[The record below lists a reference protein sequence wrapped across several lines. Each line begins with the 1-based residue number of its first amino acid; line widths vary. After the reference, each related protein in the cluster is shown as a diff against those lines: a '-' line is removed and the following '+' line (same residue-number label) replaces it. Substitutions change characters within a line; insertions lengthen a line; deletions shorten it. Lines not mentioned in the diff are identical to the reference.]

1 MTFTLRPTTMLKAL
15 FESSR
20 TTKRLISL
28 AYDTVA
34 ISCSFY
40 IAICLRLGSFEIPL
54 TRRELAT
61 LGITIVFT
69 LAAFIRMGMYRAILR
84 YMTPQALNTV
94 FLGSCFSALILA
106 VGGFFTHSFIPRS
119 VPFIYLSIALISLGG
134 PRLLVHHLV
143 MVLNGSL
150 QGKREPVIVYGAG
163 YTGHQLRLALKATHY
178 KVVAFVDDDP
188 ARQGSVFANIKV
200 QSPTQLPHII
210 RKYGATRV
218 LLALG
223 NTPHSRRA
231 KIIKSLEPMG
241 VSVQTAPAIPDLI
254 SGRARIEHIRDVDI
268 EDLLGRDCVKAN
280 TELLSACITGKV
292 VMVTG
297 AGGSIGGELCRQI
310 ILHAPRRIVLFEL
323 NEFSLYRLESELVK
337 ILQTKKLN
345 VDIVPLLGS
354 VQREHRVE
362 TIMRTFGVQTVYHA
376 AAYKHVP
383 LVEHN
388 IVEGVRNNVYGT
400 WYTAEAAIRAGVESF
415 VLISTDK
422 AVRPTNI
429 MGASKRMAELVL
441 QGLSHRQN
449 STRFS
454 MVRFGNV
461 LGSSGSVVPLFRQ
474 QIKVGGPVTVTHP
487 EIIRYFMTIPEA
499 AELVIQAGAIG
510 TGGDVLVLDMGEP
523 VKIIDLARRMIHL
536 SGLTIKNQEQPE
548 GDIEITY
555 TGLRPGE
562 KLYEELLVG
571 DNVTGTAHDRI
582 MRAEE
587 FCLSWS
593 DTEALLYELDRA
605 CHDYACDRV
614 RELLMR
620 APTGYATEE
629 ALGDAVWLHKTNTA
643 QLRVIK

>member
-1 MTFTLRPTTMLKAL
+1 MLKTL

-28 AYDTVA
+28 AYDSLA
-34 ISCSFY
+34 ITLSLY
-40 IAICLRLGSFEIPL
+40 VAICLRLGSFNIPI
-54 TRRELAT
+54 TERELAT
-61 LGITIVFT
+61 LAITIVFT
-69 LAAFIRMGMYRAILR
+69 LGAFIKMGMYRAILR

-94 FLGSCFSALILA
+94 FLGTCFSALILA
-106 VGGFFTHSFIPRS
+106 VGSFFTHSFIPRS
-119 VPFIYLSIALISLGG
+119 VPFIYLTVALILLGG
-134 PRLLVHHLV
+134 PRLLVHHIV
-143 MVLNGSL
+143 MVLNGQKLGS
-150 QGKREPVIVYGAG
+150 KEPVIVYGAG
-163 YTGHQLRLALKATHY
+163 YTGHQLRLALKATNY
-178 KVVAFVDDDP
+178 KVVAFVDDDLS
-188 ARQGSVFANIKV
+188 RQGSVFANIRV
-200 QSPTQLPHII
+200 QSPAELPQII
-210 RKYGATRV
+210 RKYSATRV

-231 KIIKSLEPMG
+231 EIIKGLEPLG
-241 VSVQTAPAIPDLI
+241 VTVQTAPAIPDLI

-268 EDLLGRDCVKAN
+268 EDLLGRDPVKAN
-280 TELLSACITGKV
+280 SELLSACITGKV

-297 AGGSIGGELCRQI
+297 AGGSIGSELCRQI
-310 ILHAPRRIVLFEL
+310 VRQKPRRIVLFEL
-323 NEFSLYRLESELVK
+323 NEFSLYRLEAELQQIITQANLTVEV
-337 ILQTKKLN
+337 T
-345 VDIVPLLGS
+345 PLLGS
-354 VQREHRVE
+354 VQKEHRVE
-362 TIMRTFGVQTVYHA
+362 TIMKTFSVQTVYHA

-415 VLISTDK
+415 VLVSTDK

-441 QGLSHRQN
+441 QGLSLRQTN
-449 STRFS
+449 TRFT

-499 AELVIQAGAIG
+499 AELVIQAGSMG

-523 VKIIDLARRMIHL
+523 VRIVDLAKRMIHL
-536 SGLTIKNQEQPE
+536 SGLSVKTDTHPD

-562 KLYEELLVG
+562 KLYEELLIG
-571 DNVTGTAHDRI
+571 NNVSGTMHDRI

-587 FCLSWS
+587 YAMPWLETKAVL
-593 DTEALLYELDRA
+593 DELDKA
-605 CHDYACDRV
+605 CHEYSCDKV
-614 RELLMR
+614 RDLLML
-620 APTGYATEE
+620 APTGYTSEE
-629 ALGDAVWLHKTNTA
+629 ELGDAVWLHKTNTA
-643 QLRVIK
+643 KLRVIK

>member
-1 MTFTLRPTTMLKAL
+1 MLKAL

-28 AYDTVA
+28 AYDSLA
-34 ISCSFY
+34 ITLSLY
-40 IAICLRLGSFEIPL
+40 IAICLRLGSFDIPV
-54 TRRELAT
+54 TERELGTLAITILAT
-61 LGITIVFT
+61 LG
-69 LAAFIRMGMYRAILR
+69 AFVKMGMYRAILR

-94 FLGSCFSALILA
+94 FFGTCFSALILA
-106 VGGFFTHSFIPRS
+106 VGSFFTQSFIPRS
-119 VPFIYLSIALISLGG
+119 VPFIYLTVALILLGG
-134 PRLLVHHLV
+134 PRLLVHHIV
-143 MVLNGSL
+143 MVLNGKHL
-150 QGKREPVIVYGAG
+150 GKSEPVIVYGAG
-163 YTGHQLRLALKATHY
+163 YTGHQLRLALKATNY
-178 KVVAFVDDDP
+178 KVVAFVDDDLT
-188 ARQGSVFANIKV
+188 RQGSVFANIRV
-200 QSPTQLPHII
+200 QSPAELPRII

-231 KIIKSLEPMG
+231 QIIKGLEPLG

-268 EDLLGRDCVKAN
+268 EDLLGRDPVKAN
-280 TELLSACITGKV
+280 DQLMSACITDKV

-297 AGGSIGGELCRQI
+297 AGGSIGSELCRQI
-310 ILHAPRRIVLFEL
+310 ILQAPRRLVLFEL
-323 NEFSLYRLESELVK
+323 NEFSLYRLEAELK
-337 ILQTKKLN
+337 HMLEGQSFSTEI
-345 VDIVPLLGS
+345 IPLLGS
-354 VQREHRVE
+354 VQKEHRVE
-362 TIMRTFGVQTVYHA
+362 TIMRTFSVQTVYHA

-415 VLISTDK
+415 VLVSTDK

-441 QGLSHRQN
+441 QGLSQRQTD
-449 STRFS
+449 TRFT

-499 AELVIQAGAIG
+499 AELVIQAGAMG

-523 VKIIDLARRMIHL
+523 VKIVDLAKRMIHL
-536 SGLTIKNQEQPE
+536 SGLTVKGEDEPD

-562 KLYEELLVG
+562 KLYEELLIG
-571 DNVTGTAHDRI
+571 DNVSGTIHDRI

-587 FCLSWS
+587 YCLSWPETRAIL
-593 DTEALLYELDRA
+593 DELDRA
-605 CHDYACDRV
+605 CHDYSCDRV
-614 RELLMR
+614 RELLML
-620 APTGYATEE
+620 APTGYTTEE
-629 ALGDAVWLHKTNTA
+629 DLGDAVWLHKSNTA
-643 QLRVIK
+643 KLRVIK